1 MNHTTLTFSRHAR
14 QSGTEYANSIYRT
27 RTNRWSEV
35 LICIGMAAVM
45 ASPYL
50 FFAWK
55 TL

>member
-1 MNHTTLTFSRHAR
+1 MNITTQVFPRHSRM
-14 QSGTEYANSIYRT
+14 SGSQYAASIECT